1 MKRTLI
7 LAAALLA
14 ACPLT
19 CFGQSN
25 HSDTTMK
32 QNPNLTASDSHINN
46 LKH

>member
-32 QNPNLTASDSHINN
+32 QNPNLTREWD
-46 LKH
+46 KV